1 MKNSLSSGCL
11 VIGLSPYTISVSH
24 LPSKRSLFYSL
35 IILWKNYSTIL
46 YFSIEREREK
56 KERKRRKE
64 KGKKTKKGQKVGRQE
79 GINGACRDGSP
90 PKCMLPFKLLMEM
103 RHFPM
108 DVAFLSNLLLSVMQS
123 SLWILKTHLHFY
135 FHLPNFLFLIC
146 LFL

>member
-11 VIGLSPYTISVSH
+11 VIGVSQYTISVSH

-35 IILWKNYSTIL
+35 IILWKNYSTLL
-46 YFSIEREREK
+46 YFSIKREREK
-56 KERKRRKE
+56 KKEKEGRRKE
-64 KGKKTKKGQKVGRQE
+64 RKQRKKKGQKVGRQV

-123 SLWILKTHLHFY
+123 SL
-135 FHLPNFLFLIC
+135 
-146 LFL
+146 